1 MKITGICVGTKEKIA
16 RQYREHG
23 VSSFQDFSKRKFDFQ
38 FNTESFFSYQS
49 KVLFVNF
56 RLAIQN
62 LENFSIYST

>member
-1 MKITGICVGTKEKIA
+1 MKITGICVGTKEKIT

-23 VSSFQDFSKRKFDFQ
+23 VPSFQDFQ

>member
-1 MKITGICVGTKEKIA
+1 MKITGISVGTKEKIT
-16 RQYREHG
+16 RQYCEHG
-23 VSSFQDFSKRKFDFQ
+23 ISSFQDFSKRKFDFQ

-49 KVLFVNF
+49 KALFANF

>member
-1 MKITGICVGTKEKIA
+1 MKITGICVGTKEKIT

-49 KVLFVNF
+49 KVPFVNF
-56 RLAIQN
+56 RLAIQS